1 MGVTFTDKLNMY
13 IIALAV
19 SPIPLRSA
27 SILRRRQISLGS
39 APSSFIPAL
48 SGILA
53 GMLYRSEM
61 LPLKSY
67 RLPNALARLGRL
79 FAPLIGGTGPGFR
92 PSTAIPDVDGTGNR
106 ASTARED
113 EPPLVPRTET
123 RTGGRNATQEEITQL
138 AAMFPNSSRGQIMR
152 VLQER
157 YALSFLA

>member
-1 MGVTFTDKLNMY
+1 MGVTFTDKFSMV
-13 IIALAV
+13 IIALA
-19 SPIPLRSA
+19 
-27 SILRRRQISLGS
+27 ISLGS

-67 RLPNALARLGRL
+67 RLPNVMTRLGKL
-79 FAPLIGGTGPGFR
+79 FVPLIGGTGPGFR

-106 ASTARED
+106 ASAGED
-113 EPPLVPRTET
+113 EPPLVPQTET

-138 AAMFPNSSRGQIMR
+138 AAMFPDNSRDEIMR
-152 VLQER
+152 ALQESSSIEAAVER
-157 YALSFLA
+157 LIR